1 MDRIGLREAIQAL
14 RSELIEATAEATD
27 QPIQF
32 PVGSVQL
39 EFQVGV
45 TRDARADGKVRF
57 WVLELGGGGGY
68 QDQSVQ
74 KVTVNLE
81 PPVDLEGR
89 PVKVYRRSSSKP

>member
-1 MDRIGLREAIQAL
+1 MERIGLREAIHAV
-14 RSELIEATAEATD
+14 RSELIAATADATD
-27 QPIQF
+27 QPVQF

-45 TRDARADGKVRF
+45 TRDAGADGKVRF
-57 WVLELGGGGGY
+57 WVLELGASGRH

-74 KVTVNLE
+74 TVTVNLE

-89 PVKVYRRSSSKP
+89 PVKVSRGSSSKP